1 MRTSNNLNGTFYL
14 NNSGSKWVNFTNGKK
29 DKISLQTESGKTI
42 ERTVIYYF
50 SFGNFGGAL
59 ISYKG
64 EKIRVLADTIL
75 KD

>member
-1 MRTSNNLNGTFYL
+1 MKHTHNLNGTYYL

-29 DKISLQTESGKTI
+29 DTITLKTESGREIT
-42 ERTVIYYF
+42 RTVIYYY

-64 EKIRVLADTIL
+64 KKTRVLADTIL
-75 KD
+75 ND